1 MSQEN
6 IGAMRNDLP
15 PDRRL
20 WTTNI
25 VAMAGLAFYAILLI
39 SLHILRSDID
49 PVRTL
54 TFEYATGRYGY
65 LMTLAFLSMAV
76 GSTALVIGLYR
87 GVSAAGRSR
96 LGLGLMGLWIV
107 GVLLAMA
114 FPPTVLDTPGSL
126 AAGIQRVNA
135 PLHVLCLAA
144 GAVLVS
150 RGFKRDEMW
159 RPIHSPALTLSL
171 LMLAAFVAVAVLL
184 ATNSR
189 FAGLGQRVFIVT
201 FLTWFS
207 LTVLGPQLHRGSTG
221 ASHDR

>member
-6 IGAMRNDLP
+6 IGAMRSDLP
-15 PDRRL
+15 ADRRL
-20 WTTNI
+20 WTTTI
-25 VAMAGLAFYAILLI
+25 VAMAGLACYAVLLI
-39 SLHILRSDID
+39 ALHILRSDID
-49 PVRTL
+49 PVGTL

-87 GVSAAGRSR
+87 GVSSAGRSR

-114 FPPTVLDTPGSL
+114 FRPNLQDTPESL
-126 AAGIQRVNA
+126 PAVIQRVNA
-135 PLHVLCLAA
+135 PLHVLCLAV
-144 GAVLVS
+144 GTVLVS

-159 RPIHSPALTLSL
+159 RPFHRFALTLSL
-171 LMLAAFVAVAVLL
+171 LLLAAFVAVAVLL
-184 ATNSR
+184 ATNSG

-207 LTVLGPQLHRGSTG
+207 LTALRLSVQTETRRRQ
-221 ASHDR
+221 A